1 MQLELFALIAFL
13 SFVRRCVAL
22 RGADPE
28 SRCDGGE
35 DSEERSSGERTRC
48 DPSIRWTA
56 SSKKTDD
63 VGSVHACMHGTSSPC
78 LALAQSSVRRS
89 SPSFCLLT
97 RKMAKS
103 PLLSSCS
110 ASPALSF
117 ILFWP
122 PHSLGLPPS
131 LQLHL
136 MIRSRR
142 RPRPSTQ
149 SVSPASL
156 DTDPTLARA
165 VIIKESYFGRT
176 TMIALLRPPPPF
188 GPYFSFFPPALPASL
203 PSSILLFPSII
214 VLPVPSSK
222 VNHLAVMI
230 IFWLACP
237 CLPLQ
242 PKFSST

>member
-1 MQLELFALIAFL
+1 M
-13 SFVRRCVAL
+13 
-22 RGADPE
+22 
-28 SRCDGGE
+28 
-35 DSEERSSGERTRC
+35 
-48 DPSIRWTA
+48 
-56 SSKKTDD
+56 
-63 VGSVHACMHGTSSPC
+63 HARNIIPLPC
-78 LALAQSSVRRS
+78 LGAVVRPSVVPIILPVDAENGQIPPLLGAS
-89 SPSFCLLT
+89 LSLSHPSFFGCRVFL
-97 RKMAKS
+97 R
-103 PLLSSCS
+103 P
-110 ASPALSF
+110 
-117 ILFWP
+117 
-122 PHSLGLPPS
+122 PPS
-131 LQLHL
+131 LSQLHL

-176 TMIALLRPPPPF
+176 TMIALLRPPPF
-188 GPYFSFFPPALPASL
+188 GPYFSFFPLALPAPL

-237 CLPLQ
+237 CP
-242 PKFSST
+242 PHPSSPSSPQHERFADFPFYRVSH